1 MKIKLYHGSNQIIKN
16 PNLNKS
22 RKYLDYGA
30 GFYLSVV
37 IKQAENRAISSK
49 KYLNNGNSTINIY
62 EYNTVNNL
70 NIMEFNRADI
80 YWLDYVIAN
89 RKGAYE
95 I

>member
-1 MKIKLYHGSNQIIKN
+1 MKLYHGSNQIIKT
-16 PNLNKS
+16 PNLSKS
-22 RKYLDYGA
+22 RKFLDFGC
-30 GFYLSVV
+30 GFYLSAGL
-37 IKQAENRAISSK
+37 KQAENRAISSK
-49 KYLNNGNSTINIY
+49 IFFDTGNSTINIY